1 MEITPNHTYSF
12 EELIEKVKKLDFDN
26 DVIYS
31 LNDRQ
36 VLSKILEHL
45 YSYDEIINIEE
56 NPEKYNLTYFYYLSV
71 LTLVNKNS
79 VESKC

>member
-12 EELIEKVKKLDFDN
+12 DELIEKVKKLDFDN

-45 YSYDEIINIEE
+45 YSYDEIII
-56 NPEKYNLTYFYYLSV
+56 YF
-71 LTLVNKNS
+71 
-79 VESKC
+79 